1 MVFAL
6 TAVST
11 AAFAEDILITVTVD
25 EPAPPCFDTTY
36 PATFTTSYVDP
47 SPIAPG
53 DTANSSIGIST
64 TFGQDEDCVSV
75 YPTNYNVTHSG
86 WTDISATPVTG
97 LTTKVACDFETTV
110 DIGAGLTCGPNI
122 SVVSFDVVTDANLAA
137 AAYYDTITITLVP

>member
-36 PATFTTSYVDP
+36 PATFSTSYIDP
-47 SPIAPG
+47 NPIAPG

-75 YPTNYNVTHSG
+75 YPTNFTVNHSG
-86 WTDISATPVTG
+86 WTDLATNPVSG
-97 LTTKVACDFETTV
+97 LALKVACDFETTV

-137 AAYYDTITITLVP
+137 AVYYDTITITLVP